1 MKRIFCYFA
10 MALLA
15 SAMFTACGGDDKGT
29 EGPPPPPPTGID
41 GVTVVDKL
49 SGSVKA
55 GVADAIEIT
64 GSGFDPSQ
72 DWVFIGYDENGKTTY
87 VRITTDVLT
96 MKSGRI
102 AFGVPITAGYL
113 DKTFKVYLDRQN
125 TKMELT
131 EDLTFTMP
139 TVADGYIP
147 DPDFRATLANPGKD
161 EGNPEISVLFNSYG
175 LLDVAAAAAL
185 KQGCAAGG
193 YALNLYN
200 CKAKSLEGIELFK
213 SLQGTI
219 AAWLMPEI
227 EVMDLSK
234 WEAAKS
240 VGYFAFFAT
249 DAGGGLPKLKKF
261 IGGPGLY
268 ALQLTGAPN
277 LEYCDLSRSKW
288 LYNAQVYSSTEKD
301 YIYDNLTYLDI
312 RKNRLGTEF
321 GGPVEN
327 SAEHNW
333 KGYPN
338 SADDN
343 PTGIDAWVPFVGK
356 VWFGLADNA
365 HILVDYQFLID
376 KYSYDSNKG
385 YDGKTY
391 GYMTIYDA
399 WKRGA
404 TIDVYSSKDNAKKLG
419 TVPMY
424 KDDANAL
431 GACGVD
437 NGWVPDAIE

>member
-1 MKRIFCYFA
+1 
-10 MALLA
+10 MALLVGTM
-15 SAMFTACGGDDKGT
+15 STACGGDD
-29 EGPPPPPPTGID
+29 EGSTIVEPPPPTGID
-41 GVTVVDKL
+41 GVTVENKL

-55 GVADAIEIT
+55 GFADAIEIVGT
-64 GSGFDPSQ
+64 GFDPAQ
-72 DWVFIGYDENGKTTY
+72 DWVYIGYEKDGKTEY
-87 VRITTDVLT
+87 VRITDDVLT
-96 MKSGRI
+96 IKSGRI
-102 AFGVPITAGYL
+102 SFGVPITAGYL
-113 DKTFKVYLDRQN
+113 GETFKVYLDRAA

-131 EDLTFTMP
+131 NDLTFTMP
-139 TVADGYIP
+139 TVAEGYIP
-147 DPDFRATLANPGKD
+147 DPEFRATLTNPGKD
-161 EGNPEISVLFNSYG
+161 EGNPEIAKLFNSYG
-175 LLDVAAAAAL
+175 LLDVAAAAQL
-185 KQGCAAGG
+185 KTGCVAGG

-234 WEAAKS
+234 WEAAPS
-240 VGYFAFFAT
+240 VGYFAFFAN

-268 ALQLTGAPN
+268 ALHLTGAPE

-288 LYNAQVYSSTEKD
+288 LYNAQVYANKEAD

-312 RKNRLGTEF
+312 RKDRSAKEM
-321 GGPVEN
+321 GGPVED
-327 SAEHNW
+327 APDLGW

-338 SADDN
+338 SKDDN
-343 PTGIDAWVPFVGK
+343 PSAESAWVPFVGK
-356 VWFGLADNA
+356 SWFGVADNA
-365 HILVDYQFLID
+365 RILVDYQFLLD
-376 KYSYDSNKG
+376 KYSYNSDGG

-404 TIDVYSSKDNAKKLG
+404 TIEVYSSKDNSKKLG

-424 KDDANAL
+424 KDAADAL

-437 NGWVPDAIE
+437 NAWTPDVTE